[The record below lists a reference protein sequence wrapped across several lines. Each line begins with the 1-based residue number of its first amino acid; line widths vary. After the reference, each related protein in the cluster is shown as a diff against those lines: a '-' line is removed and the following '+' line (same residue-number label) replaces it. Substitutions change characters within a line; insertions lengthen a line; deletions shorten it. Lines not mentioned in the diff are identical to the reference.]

1 MPVSDIPVNGDNV
14 AGPVGP
20 PSASGFDAVGPSIPG
35 AEIKGD
41 IIDLIG
47 TVQPADIAGERCLYR
62 PQDTVVQL
70 RLKGPALPP
79 GKPDYNSDEA
89 EKFQNR
95 GWKDNAE
102 PAAGNSGK
110 TARKY
115 KERKTKGIKQDWHN
129 QRTSGRKFAQPS
141 IGVRII
147 YFCFRY
153 NGLNDFSPLHPFTN
167 QQNGCESQ
175 N

>member
-41 IIDLIG
+41 IIALIG

-79 GKPDYNSDEA
+79 GKPDTTAMKLRNSRIVVG
-89 EKFQNR
+89 KITLNQR
-95 GWKDNAE
+95 L
-102 PAAGNSGK
+102 K
-110 TARKY
+110 TAAKPPASTR
-115 KERKTKGIKQDWHN
+115 KERPK
-129 QRTSGRKFAQPS
+129 A
-141 IGVRII
+141 
-147 YFCFRY
+147 
-153 NGLNDFSPLHPFTN
+153 
-167 QQNGCESQ
+167 
-175 N
+175 

>member
-70 RLKGPALPP
+70 RLKRSGA
-79 GKPDYNSDEA
+79 A
-89 EKFQNR
+89 A
-95 GWKDNAE
+95 WK
-102 PAAGNSGK
+102 
-110 TARKY
+110 ARL
-115 KERKTKGIKQDWHN
+115 Q
-129 QRTSGRKFAQPS
+129 QR
-141 IGVRII
+141 
-147 YFCFRY
+147 
-153 NGLNDFSPLHPFTN
+153 
-167 QQNGCESQ
+167 
-175 N
+175 

>member
-1 MPVSDIPVNGDNV
+1 MVITSPGRR
-14 AGPVGP
+14 
-20 PSASGFDAVGPSIPG
+20 ASVRFRIRCGRSVHSRSRD
-35 AEIKGD
+35 KGD

-47 TVQPADIAGERCLYR
+47 T
-62 PQDTVVQL
+62 
-70 RLKGPALPP
+70 GPAGGHSRRTLPVPAAGYHRSAALERSGAPP

-102 PAAGNSGK
+102 PAAENSGK

-129 QRTSGRKFAQPS
+129 QRTSGRKSRSRLLLASQRNAWRSPS
-141 IGVRII
+141 LGGKIP
-147 YFCFRY
+147 Y
-153 NGLNDFSPLHPFTN
+153 
-167 QQNGCESQ
+167 
-175 N
+175 